1 MPIDVASYLL
11 GALSTL
17 LVLSAVVAARR
28 TRRRLHTRTR
38 ERQRRRAAADRKAR
52 HEAQKARVRFVP
64 TEKLEDER

>member
-1 MPIDVASYLL
+1 MPVDVASYLL

-17 LVLSAVVAARR
+17 AVLGAFVAARR
-28 TRRRLHTRTR
+28 TRRRLRARTR
-38 ERQRRRAAADRKAR
+38 ERMRRHEAVERRAR